1 MDTRKKTRSI
11 LNGIKRSLFYSLI
24 AAGILAIIGALYAF
38 FTNKYLFQSIAYA
51 YYYFGAFALILS
63 VPQLYKRN
71 EDSNISRIRRQ
82 NPLFGFQHRF
92 SNPYTE
98 KVMEESAE
106 EFKGEGF
113 WFGIFIIMFSL
124 FLFLYGII
132 MESIYF
138 YIRG

>member
-1 MDTRKKTRSI
+1 MDAGKKRSFI
-11 LNGIKRSLFYSLI
+11 FNGIKKSLFYSLI

-51 YYYFGAFALILS
+51 YYYFGAFALILA

-71 EDSNISRIRRQ
+71 EDSNITKIRRQ
-82 NPLFGFQHRF
+82 NPLFGFQHKF
-92 SNPYTE
+92 SNPYAE
-98 KVMEESAE
+98 KAIEESAD

-124 FLFLYGII
+124 SLFLYGII